1 MFPVDQV
8 APPFLVPS
16 VAGDIGTYETPA
28 PFVSRAR
35 FGGAIVLLVRG
46 LPESPRQRKRAIAAL
61 VVIAAGLVAAL
72 LGLHFRNTAKP
83 EKETFE
89 RGQAQVTHEQV
100 PTRLAATDRRAILAL
115 VNRFVEDGVAGKNL
129 PAAYDLSTDNL
140 KGGLSREQWSSG
152 QNPIY
157 RYPVFKHGV
166 RIAASYKND
175 VMVQLYLRA
184 RTRKVDPLGVD
195 VEVLA
200 FGKGPARHWLVDYFQ
215 PRETLVTAADR
226 PRGGPEPKDPGIG
239 PHLTQT
245 WLLVPLGIFGLIVLL
260 PVGLGVHHW
269 VTARAAERQYGQ
281 GRELPP
287 LPSRTEREN

>member
-1 MFPVDQV
+1 
-8 APPFLVPS
+8 VPCLT
-16 VAGDIGTYETPA
+16 VDIGSYKTLA
-28 PFVSRAR
+28 PFVVRAG
-35 FGGAIVLLVRG
+35 FGRAIVLFVRG
-46 LPESPRQRKRAIAAL
+46 LPESPRQRKRVIAAL
-61 VVIAAGLVAAL
+61 VVLAAGLVATL

-89 RGQAQVTHEQV
+89 RGQAKMTHEQV
-100 PTRLAATDRRAILAL
+100 PTRLAASDRRSILAV

-129 PAAYDLSTDNL
+129 AAAYDLSTNNL
-140 KGGLSREQWSSG
+140 KGGLSREEWTGG

-157 RYPVFKHGV
+157 RYPVYKHGV

-175 VMVQLYLRA
+175 AMVQLYLRA
-184 RTRKVDPLGVD
+184 RSRKVDPLGVD

-200 FGKGPARHWLVDYFQ
+200 FGKGPDRHWLVDYFQ

-226 PRGGPEPKDPGIG
+226 PQGGPGPKDPGIG
-239 PHLTQT
+239 PHLTET

-260 PVGLGVHHW
+260 PVGIGVRHW
-269 VTARAAERQYGQ
+269 VTARAAERQYGR

-287 LPSRTEREN
+287 LPQRSERESS